1 MARKDNVDLICSV
14 AELSTLFEKSSS
26 LGDFLQSVV
35 KLVADH
41 MNTDVCSIYMLD
53 SEQSE
58 LEMVA
63 NVGLNPASV
72 GSVRLHVGEGLT
84 GLAMRELRPICVG
97 RASQHPYFK
106 HIPGIQEEEFEAFLA
121 VPIFRGLERIGVLVL
136 QNRIRDH
143 FTAVDV
149 KALRAIAA
157 QLAHTIE
164 SANLLLSMHRKEE
177 LTPEPKKRG
186 LAGVSFLRGKAST
199 GGIAFGKAAVMDEGG
214 IDEFLDSSLDDKCTC
229 TPADFQRA
237 LKTTEEQLEKL
248 QAEMEE
254 QLGDVAALIF
264 SAHLLILKDAEFSGE
279 IARHI
284 ENGSTPRE
292 AVLLVVNQFINLFA
306 KSANPRMRE
315 KIHDIEDLGHRLLHN
330 LLDPEEDQSADY
342 GNHIIIANDILPSDV
357 IRVAAQHAEGLILL
371 SGGMSAHISILA
383 RSVNLPLIVI
393 DDQRLLKIGEGTD
406 LLMDAD
412 QGTLYLEPD
421 ADVQSR
427 YAALAKARKKAE
439 SGENVRDETYTADGE
454 RIKLLANVNLV
465 SDLKNARDLKA
476 EGIGLYRSEFPF
488 LIRDDFPMEE
498 EQYRIYRKLARDM
511 EGREVTFRTL
521 DIGGDKMLSYYSHVD
536 EANPFL
542 GLRAIR
548 FSFRN
553 RDIFGQQIRAML
565 RAAAEGDVRIMF
577 PMIASVDDF
586 LDAKEFVEEC
596 MHELDE
602 DGLEYNKEVKLGVMI
617 ELPSAVEVC
626 EELAELVDFMS
637 IGTNDLIQYIIGVD
651 RTNEQVAEYYIPHHP
666 AVLRAINRVVQ
677 AGNKYDCDVSI
688 CGDLAMK
695 SSMLPFLLGCGL
707 RKLSLSVHSIPKVQK
722 VLEKLDVKEAEK
734 ISDAMLSLSQIRQVE
749 SYLEQL
755 NV

>member
-1 MARKDNVDLICSV
+1 MTRKDNVDLVCNV
-14 AELSTLFEKSSS
+14 AELSALFESSSS
-26 LGDFLQSVV
+26 LSDFLQSVV
-35 KLVADH
+35 ELVADH
-41 MNTDVCSIYMLD
+41 MLTDVCSIYMLG
-53 SEQSE
+53 SEQAE

-106 HIPGIQEEEFEAFLA
+106 HIPGIQEESFEAFLA

-136 QNRIRDH
+136 QNQVRDH

-164 SANLLLSMHRKEE
+164 SANLLLSMHRKEVK
-177 LTPEPKKRG
+177 PEPKKRG
-186 LAGVSFLRGKAST
+186 LVGVSFLRGKAST

-214 IDEFLDSSLDDKCTC
+214 IDEFLDSSLDDKCC
-229 TPADFQRA
+229 SPADFEQA

-248 QAEMEE
+248 QIEMED

-264 SAHLLILKDAEFSGE
+264 SAHLLILKDEEFSGA

-284 ENGSTPRE
+284 KKGKTPRE
-292 AVLLVVNQFINLFA
+292 AVLLVVNLFIDLFA
-306 KSANPRMRE
+306 KSPNPRMRE

-330 LLDPEEDQSADY
+330 LLDPEEAQSGDY
-342 GNHIIIANDILPSDV
+342 SDHIIIARDIMPSDV
-357 IRVAAQHAEGLILL
+357 IRVAAQHAEALILL

-393 DDQRLLKIGEGTD
+393 DDQRLLKIGEGTE

-421 ADVQSR
+421 EDVQSR
-427 YAALAKARKKAE
+427 YAALAEARKKAE
-439 SGENVRDETYTADGE
+439 SGECVNDETYTADGE
-454 RIKLLANVNLV
+454 RIKLMANVNLV
-465 SDLKNARDLKA
+465 SDLKNARQLKA

-498 EQYRIYRKLARDM
+498 EQFKIYRKLAREM

-553 RDIFGQQIRAML
+553 RDIFGQQLRAML
-565 RAAAEGDVRIMF
+565 RASAEGNVRIMF

-586 LDAKEFVEEC
+586 LDAKEFVKEC
-596 MHELDE
+596 MLELHA
-602 DGLEYNKEVKLGVMI
+602 DGFEYDKDIKLGVMI
-617 ELPSAVEVC
+617 ELPSAVEVV
-626 EELAELVDFMS
+626 EELAELTDFMS
-637 IGTNDLIQYIIGVD
+637 IGTNDLIQYIIGID
-651 RTNEQVAEYYIPHHP
+651 RTNEQVAEYYIQHHP

-677 AGNKYDCDVSI
+677 AGKKYGCDVSL
-688 CGDLAMK
+688 CGDLAMNPV
-695 SSMLPFLLGCGL
+695 MLPFLVGCGL
-707 RKLSLSVHSIPKVQK
+707 RKLSLSVYSIPKVQQ
-722 VLEKLDVKEAEK
+722 VLEKIDIKEAES
-734 ISDAMLSLSQIRQVE
+734 IATDLLVLSQIRQIE
-749 SYLEQL
+749 SYLEQMP
-755 NV
+755 V

>member
-14 AELSTLFEKSSS
+14 AELSALFEKSSS
-26 LGDFLQSVV
+26 LNDFLQSVV
-35 KLVADH
+35 TLVADH
-41 MNTDVCSIYMLD
+41 MSADVCSIYMLD
-53 SEQSE
+53 SAHSD

-106 HIPGIQEEEFEAFLA
+106 HIPGIQEEDFEAFLA

-136 QNRIRDH
+136 QHGVRDH
-143 FTAVDV
+143 FTALDV

-164 SANLLLSMHRKEE
+164 SANLLMSMHRTESK
-177 LTPEPKKRG
+177 PEPKKRG
-186 LAGVSFLRGKAST
+186 LAGVAFLRGKAST

-214 IDEFLDSSLDDKCTC
+214 IDEFLDSSLDDGCTC
-229 TPADFQRA
+229 TPAAFEQA

-248 QAEMEE
+248 QTEMEE

-264 SAHLLILKDAEFSGE
+264 SAHLLILKDAEFSGA

-284 ENGSTPRE
+284 GTGSTPRE
-292 AVLLVVNQFINLFA
+292 AVLLVVNQFIDLFA
-306 KSANPRMRE
+306 NSPNPRMRE

-330 LLDPEEDQSADY
+330 LLDPEEDHAADY
-342 GNHIIIANDILPSDV
+342 DNHVIIAKDILPSDV
-357 IRVAAQHAEGLILL
+357 IRVAAQHAAGLILL

-412 QGTLYLEPD
+412 QSTLYIEPD
-421 ADVQSR
+421 EDVQSR

-439 SGENVRDETYTADGE
+439 SGENVKTETYTADGA
-454 RIKLLANVNLV
+454 RVHLMANVNLV
-465 SDLKNARDLKA
+465 SDLKNARLLKA

-488 LIRDDFPMEE
+488 LIRDDFPMED
-498 EQYRIYRKLARDM
+498 EQFRIYRKLAREM
-511 EGREVTFRTL
+511 EGREVTYRTL

-553 RDIFGQQIRAML
+553 RDIFGQQLRAML
-565 RAAAEGDVRIMF
+565 RASAEGNVRIMF
-577 PMIASVDDF
+577 PMIASVDEF

-596 MHELDE
+596 MRELDE
-602 DGLEYNKEVKLGVMI
+602 DGLEYDRNIKLGVMI
-617 ELPSAVEVC
+617 ELPSAVEVA
-626 EELAELVDFMS
+626 EELAELCDFMS
-637 IGTNDLIQYIIGVD
+637 LGTNDLIQYIIGID

-666 AVLRAINRVVQ
+666 AVLRAINRVVR
-677 AGNKYDCDVSI
+677 AGEKYDCDVSL
-688 CGDLAMK
+688 CGDMAMK
-695 SSMLPFLLGCGL
+695 PELLPFLLGCGL

-722 VLEKLDVKEAEK
+722 ALAGIDIKEAEK
-734 ISDAMLSLSQIRQVE
+734 VAEAMLSLSQIRQVE

-755 NV
+755 KI

>member
-1 MARKDNVDLICSV
+1 MMRKDNVDLICSV
-14 AELSTLFEKSSS
+14 AELSSLFEKSSS
-26 LGDFLQSVV
+26 LNDFLQSVA
-35 KLVADH
+35 KLVCGH
-41 MNTDVCSIYMLD
+41 MGTDVCSIYMLD

-63 NVGLNPASV
+63 NTGLNPASI

-97 RASQHPYFK
+97 RASQHPFFK
-106 HIPGIQEEEFEAFLA
+106 HIPGIQEEGFESFLA

-136 QNRIRDH
+136 QQRARDY
-143 FTAVDV
+143 FSAVNV

-164 SANLLLSMHRKEE
+164 SANLLMSMHRKE
-177 LTPEPKKRG
+177 TKPEPKKRG
-186 LAGVSFLRGKAST
+186 LAGVAFLRGKAATS
-199 GGIAFGKAAVMDEGG
+199 GIAFGKAAVMDVGG
-214 IDEFLDSSLDDKCTC
+214 IDEFLDAALDDTCVC
-229 TPADFQRA
+229 TPEDFERA
-237 LKTTEEQLEKL
+237 LKVTEEQLERL

-264 SAHLLILKDAEFSGE
+264 SAHLLILKDQEFSGS

-284 ENGSTPRE
+284 EKGCTPRE
-292 AVLLVVNQFINLFA
+292 AVLLVVNQFIDLFA
-306 KSANPRMRE
+306 KSPNPRMRE

-330 LLDPEEDQSADY
+330 LLDPEEDRAADY
-342 GNHIIIANDILPSDV
+342 DNHVIIANAILPSDV

-412 QGTLYLEPD
+412 QATLYIEPD
-421 ADVQSR
+421 EGVQSR
-427 YAALAKARKKAE
+427 YAALAKAREKVE
-439 SGENVRDETYTADGE
+439 SGEGVKTETYTSDGE
-454 RIKLLANVNLV
+454 RVTLLANVNLV
-465 SDLKNARDLKA
+465 SDLKTARVLKA

-498 EQYRIYRKLARDM
+498 EQFRIYRKLAREM
-511 EGREVTFRTL
+511 EGREVTYRTL

-565 RAAAEGDVRIMF
+565 RASAEGNVRIMF
-577 PMIASVDDF
+577 PMIASVDEF

-602 DGLEYNKEVKLGVMI
+602 DGFEYDKNIKLGVMI

-626 EELAELVDFMS
+626 EELAELTDFMS

-651 RTNEQVAEYYIPHHP
+651 RTNEQVAEYYISHHP
-666 AVLRAINRVVQ
+666 AVLRAINRVVR
-677 AGNKYDCDVSI
+677 AGEEYDCDVSL
-688 CGDLAMK
+688 CGDMAMK
-695 SSMLPFLLGCGL
+695 PRMLPFLLGCGL
-707 RKLSLSVHSIPKVQK
+707 RKLSLSVHSLPKVQK
-722 VLEKLDVKEAEK
+722 VLEQIDLKQAEEAAE
-734 ISDAMLSLSQIRQVE
+734 AMLAMSQIRQIE

-755 NV
+755 DI